1 MGEKSA
7 KSVNGEKNKRLLS
20 DDPIKNEGTAAWA
33 HAERLMDETN
43 VNVPSERNII
53 NAKEWVDN
61 GSRL

>member
-1 MGEKSA
+1 MEDKIAEPVRGE
-7 KSVNGEKNKRLLS
+7 NNIRLNS
-20 DDPIKNEGTAAWA
+20 KDPIKNEGTAAWA
-33 HAERLMDETN
+33 DAERLMKETQ

>member
-1 MGEKSA
+1 MNDKKAEPVRGE
-7 KSVNGEKNKRLLS
+7 NNKRLYS

-33 HAERLMDETN
+33 HTERLMDETQ
-43 VNVPSERNII
+43 VNVPSERNVI

>member
-1 MGEKSA
+1 MEDTKAEPRRGEHDA
-7 KSVNGEKNKRLLS
+7 RLLS

-33 HAERLMDETN
+33 HKERVMEETN